1 MVIEAKGQIFHG
13 PGAGQ
18 FVGGVMLWWFG
29 FACAA
34 FSLPVLQVV
43 QLLQHFMCAGKRGG
57 CAWEGEHL
65 VTGLS

>member
-43 QLLQHFMCAGKRGG
+43 
-57 CAWEGEHL
+57 
-65 VTGLS
+65 